1 MAQMQNAQSVALQLE
16 KVRDKLPLLYERDDI
31 LLTMIQQR
39 GDVERVSSRN
49 MRLPLQIRP
58 GGKAGLA
65 NMDGGDLGRG
75 SGTIYDVA
83 QVTPVFFRH
92 AVEITKLV
100 EYASNAPEKAIEN
113 AAKREVKNAMVQ
125 FRSFL
130 DKVMQTNGNGVLG
143 TISSITTTGLPSGVA
158 AQFTMA
164 KPPGAQLFYY
174 NQTVQ
179 VYDPTLTTNRGSAN
193 VLLVDPFNSLIQV
206 DALPAGTSAND
217 VIVHDGLTGA
227 QPVSLFG
234 ILYHQSNA
242 TTGTWLNLNRA
253 TYPVELATPIV
264 NGNNSALTPGAVRLA
279 INKVRKALGSNQVSK
294 LIAYT
299 SLEQEHQWEQLG
311 VTISQ
316 IIKEGAGGRAS
327 DLDLLFTGEKSMA
340 GVPIKSSI
348 NANQSRVDFL
358 DLVALGT
365 RGDAGHRFLRRRRA
379 NRVSDLRRKRRHRSG
394 VHLLL
399 RHRIPGVERVATQR
413 RVHQQPGDSDGVL
426 RSSALCSWLPS
437 GKV

>member
-31 LLTMIQQR
+31 LLTLIQHR

-75 SGTIYDVA
+75 SGTVYDVA
-83 QVTPVFFRH
+83 QVSPVFFRH

-100 EYASNAPEKAIEN
+100 EYATNAPEKAVEN
-113 AAKREVKNAMVQ
+113 AAKREVKNAMAQ
-125 FRSFL
+125 FRAFL
-130 DKVMQTNGNGVLG
+130 DKLMQTNGNGVLG
-143 TISSITTTGLPSGVA
+143 TISSITSTGLPAGVA
-158 AQFTMA
+158 AQFNLA

-193 VLLVDPFNSLIQV
+193 VVLVDPFNSLIQV
-206 DALPAGTSAND
+206 DNLPAGTSAND
-217 VIVHDGLTGA
+217 VLVHDGVSGA
-227 QPVSLFG
+227 QPSSLFG
-234 ILYHQSNA
+234 ILYHQTNA

-253 TYPVELATPIV
+253 TYPVELATPSV

-294 LIAYT
+294 LVAYT

-348 NANQSRVDFL
+348 NANQTRVDFL
-358 DLVALGT
+358 DLSHWG
-365 RGDAGHRFLRRRRA
+365 RA
-379 NRVSDLRRKRRHRSG
+379 VMQDIDFYDVGGQTLFPIYGASGGIAAAYIFYFVTGFRVWNELPRSG
-394 VHLLL
+394 AFINNLA
-399 RHRIPGVERVATQR
+399 I
-413 RVHQQPGDSDGVL
+413 
-426 RSSALCSWLPS
+426 PS
-437 GKV
+437 GY

>member
-75 SGTIYDVA
+75 SGTTYDVA

-92 AVEITKLV
+92 AVEMTKLV

-113 AAKREVKNAMVQ
+113 AAKREVKNAMGQ

-143 TISSITTTGLPSGVA
+143 TVGSITTAGLPSGVA
-158 AQFTMA
+158 AQFGMA
-164 KPPGAQLFYY
+164 KPPGAVLFYY

-193 VLLVDPFNSLIQV
+193 VVLVDPFNAFIQV
-206 DALPAGTSAND
+206 DSLPSGTSVND
-217 VIVHDGLTGA
+217 LIVHDGLTGS

-234 ILYHQSNA
+234 ILYHQTNA

-253 TYPVELATPIV
+253 TYPVELATPNV
-264 NGNNSALTPGAVRLA
+264 NGNNSAITPGAVRLA

-348 NANQSRVDFL
+348 NANQTRVDFL
-358 DLVALGT
+358 DLSHWG
-365 RGDAGHRFLRRRRA
+365 RA
-379 NRVSDLRRKRRHRSG
+379 VMQDIDFYDVGGQTLFPIYGASGGIASAYIFYFVTGFQVWNESPRSG
-394 VHLLL
+394 AYINNLA
-399 RHRIPGVERVATQR
+399 IPTGY
-413 RVHQQPGDSDGVL
+413 
-426 RSSALCSWLPS
+426 
-437 GKV
+437 

>member
-1 MAQMQNAQSVALQLE
+1 MQNAQSVALQLE

-39 GDVERVSSRN
+39 GDVEKVSSRN

-75 SGTIYDVA
+75 SGTVYDVA

-92 AVEITKLV
+92 AVEVTKLV
-100 EYASNAPEKAIEN
+100 EYASNAPEKAVEN

-125 FRSFL
+125 FRAFL
-130 DKVMQTNGNGVLG
+130 DKIMQTNGNGVLG
-143 TISSITTTGLPSGVA
+143 TISSVTTSGLPSGVA
-158 AQFTMA
+158 AQFAMA

-174 NQTVQ
+174 NQTVE

-206 DALPAGTSAND
+206 DALPSGTTAND
-217 VIVHDGLTGA
+217 VVVHDGLTGA
-227 QPVSLFG
+227 QPNSLFG

-253 TYPVELATPIV
+253 TYPVELATPRV

-279 INKVRKALGSNQVSK
+279 INKVRKALGSNQISK

-299 SLEQEHQWEQLG
+299 SLEQEHQWEQLASPSRKSSRRERADAPA
-311 VTISQ
+311 IS
-316 IIKEGAGGRAS
+316 ICSSPARSRWPACPSSRAS
-327 DLDLLFTGEKSMA
+327 T
-340 GVPIKSSI
+340 PISRAWISSTY
-348 NANQSRVDFL
+348 R
-358 DLVALGT
+358 T
-365 RGDAGHRFLRRRRA
+365 GDAPSCRISTSTMSAAKPSSRFTVQAAVSLRRTSSTSSPA
-379 NRVSDLRRKRRHRSG
+379 SKSG
-394 VHLLL
+394 TNPPAAA
-399 RHRIPGVERVATQR
+399 RISTT
-413 RVHQQPGDSDGVL
+413 
-426 RSSALCSWLPS
+426 
-437 GKV
+437 

>member
-58 GGKAGLA
+58 GGKAGLV

-113 AAKREVKNAMVQ
+113 TAKREVKNAMAQ
-125 FRSFL
+125 FRAFL

-143 TISSITTTGLPSGVA
+143 TIGSITTTGLPSGVA
-158 AQFTMA
+158 AQFGMA

-206 DALPAGTSAND
+206 DSLPTGTSVND

-227 QPVSLFG
+227 QPTSLFG
-234 ILYHQSNA
+234 ILYHQTNA
-242 TTGTWLNLNRA
+242 TTGTWLNLNRS
-253 TYPVELATPIV
+253 TYPVELATPVV
-264 NGNNSALTPGAVRLA
+264 NGNNSAITPGAVRLA

-299 SLEQEHQWEQLG
+299 ALEQEHQWEQLG

-348 NANQSRVDFL
+348 NANQTRVDFL
-358 DLVALGT
+358 DLSHWG
-365 RGDAGHRFLRRRRA
+365 RA
-379 NRVSDLRRKRRHRSG
+379 VMQDIDFYDVGGQTVFPIYGSSGGISAAYIFYFVTGFQVWNESPRSG
-394 VHLLL
+394 AFINNLA
-399 RHRIPGVERVATQR
+399 IPTGY
-413 RVHQQPGDSDGVL
+413 
-426 RSSALCSWLPS
+426 
-437 GKV
+437 